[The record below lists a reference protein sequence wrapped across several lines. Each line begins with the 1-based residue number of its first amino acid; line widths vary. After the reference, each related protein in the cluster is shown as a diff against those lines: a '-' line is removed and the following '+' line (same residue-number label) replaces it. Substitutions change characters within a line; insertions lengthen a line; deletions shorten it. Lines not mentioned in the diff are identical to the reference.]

1 MSSPLTRVRLKQI
14 SQLIEKGKRLD
25 ERGLHDYRDLKIE
38 LGLIE
43 RAEGSARVLLGK
55 TEVLVGVK
63 VETGTPFPDT
73 PNDGVQTVNAEL
85 VPLASPNFEPGPPDE
100 NSIELAR
107 IVDRG
112 IRESKAIDTEKLVI
126 EPGKKVFVVFI
137 DVYVLNHDGN
147 LIDASALA
155 AMSALLNTKM
165 PNYEIKDGELKIKQ
179 GYTPL
184 PLKNHPITVTIGKI
198 GNTLI
203 VDPWAE
209 EEQVINKNL
218 KKQKIKVKKEKV
230 YSVSS
235 SVADSTAAVFGAS
248 STGAPFA
255 ARLAIT
261 PSFVTGVYAPPV
273 KVYSHFLHFQT
284 PTLTRLTFMK
294 PQLGHL

>member
-38 LGLIE
+38 QGLIE

-63 VETGTPFPDT
+63 VETGAPFPDT

-85 VPLASPNFEPGPPDE
+85 VPIASPNFEPGPPDE

-112 IRESKAIDTEKLVI
+112 IRESKAIDTEKLCI

-209 EEQVINKNL
+209 EEQVMDSRLSMAFKDDGNICAIQKGL
-218 KKQKIKVKKEKV
+218 SGFFTPQQILEASKLAQQKAAELRKK
-230 YSVSS
+230 
-235 SVADSTAAVFGAS
+235 
-248 STGAPFA
+248 
-255 ARLAIT
+255 LNW
-261 PSFVTGVYAPPV
+261 
-273 KVYSHFLHFQT
+273 
-284 PTLTRLTFMK
+284 
-294 PQLGHL
+294 